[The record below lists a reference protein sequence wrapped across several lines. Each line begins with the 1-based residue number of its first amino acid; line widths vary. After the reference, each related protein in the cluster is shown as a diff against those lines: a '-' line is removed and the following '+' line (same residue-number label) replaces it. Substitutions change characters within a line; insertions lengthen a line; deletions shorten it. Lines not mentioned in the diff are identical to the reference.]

1 MLRWGL
7 LTILLTTIA
16 LAAPAQALPPD
27 PPPAPLTPADGAS
40 VAVDPSGIPVTF
52 GCPVYTKF
60 MSGDFPFPGGPNDYG
75 LSMSTSPAL
84 GADGRLTNPVALVSG
99 GSATPPG
106 GDQCN
111 WVLAAGGA
119 QRPQETP
126 GTYYWQVWRL
136 CTGCAS
142 GYEVGPVR
150 ALTLTANAQLALKPP
165 KTVYAGYPFILPVST
180 TGVPD
185 FTALGVLRGTAKV
198 GSGTVTSD
206 SASPTVTLSR
216 SGKIHAAVTIGSQ
229 TVSSPE
235 VDVKV
240 AKAKTWKTKA
250 SDDGPY
256 TGTRSAKLKVAR
268 KGKEIR
274 NLSVSVA
281 MLCPTPGMIGQFT
294 TQVGTATLSKI
305 KIAPDGTFVGS
316 ATPEAATSIRV
327 SGKVGKRRLSG
338 GVAELSVGTCSGTAK
353 FTAKRRS

>member
-7 LTILLTTIA
+7 SILLMTIA

-40 VAVDPSGIPVTF
+40 VPVDPNGIGVTF
-52 GCPVYTKF
+52 GCPVYT
-60 MSGDFPFPGGPNDYG
+60 SYQAGEFPLYGGPKDYG
-75 LSMSTSPAL
+75 LSMATTPAI
-84 GADGRLTNPVALVSG
+84 GADGRLANPVALVSG

-106 GDQCN
+106 GDQCS
-111 WVLAAGGA
+111 WVLAAGGS

-126 GTYYWQVWRL
+126 GTYYWQVWRI

-150 ALTLTANAQLALKPP
+150 TLTLTADAQLTVKPP
-165 KTVYAGYPFILPVST
+165 RTVYAGYPFILAVST
-180 TGVPD
+180 TGVPN
-185 FTALGVLRGTAKV
+185 FTALTVVRGSATV

-206 SASPTVTLSR
+206 SASPTVTLSG

-229 TVSSPE
+229 TVASPE

-240 AKAKTWKTKA
+240 TKPRTWKTKA
-250 SDDGPY
+250 SDDGSY
-256 TGTRSAKLKVAR
+256 KGTRSAKLKVAK

-281 MLCPTPGMIGQFT
+281 MLCPTPGMVGQFT
-294 TQVGTATLSKI
+294 TQIGTAAVAKA
-305 KIAPDGTFVGS
+305 KVAPDGSFVGV
-316 ATPEAATSIRV
+316 ATATDTSVRV
-327 SGKVGKRRLSG
+327 SGRLRARKLSG

-353 FTAKRRS
+353 FTAKRG

>member
-16 LAAPAQALPPD
+16 RAAPAQALPPD

-40 VAVDPSGIPVTF
+40 VPVDPNGIPVTF

-60 MSGDFPFPGGPNDYG
+60 VSGDFPFPGGPNDYG

-111 WVLAAGGA
+111 WVLAAGGG

-126 GTYYWQVWRL
+126 RTYYWQVWRF
-136 CTGCAS
+136 CTGCES

-150 ALTLTANAQLALKPP
+150 TLTLLANAKLELKPP
-165 KTVYAGYPFILPVST
+165 RKVYAGYPFILDVTT
-180 TGVPD
+180 TGVPN
-185 FTALGVLRGTAKV
+185 FTALSVLAGSAKV
-198 GSGTVTSD
+198 GAGTVTSD
-206 SASPTVTLSR
+206 SAAPTVTLSR
-216 SGKIHAAVTIGSQ
+216 TAKLHAMVTIGSQ
-229 TVSSPE
+229 TITSPE
-235 VDVKV
+235 VSVTA
-240 AKAKTWKTKA
+240 AKARTWKTKA
-250 SDDGPY
+250 SDDGSY
-256 TGTRSAKLKVAR
+256 KGTRSSKLKVAK

-274 NLSVSVA
+274 SLSVSVA

-294 TQVGTATLSKI
+294 TQIGTAVVNKA
-305 KIAPDGTFVGS
+305 KVAPDGAFLGV
-316 ATPEAATSIRV
+316 ATAKDTSIRIR
-327 SGKVGKRRLSG
+327 GKLGKRKLSG

-353 FTAKRRS
+353 FTARRG

>member
-27 PPPAPLTPADGAS
+27 PPPAPQTPADGAS
-40 VAVDPSGIPVTF
+40 VPVDPNGIPVTF

-75 LSMSTSPAL
+75 LSMSTAPAL

-99 GSATPPG
+99 GSATPTG
-106 GDQCN
+106 GDVCN
-111 WVLAAGGA
+111 WVLAAGGG

-126 GTYYWQVWRL
+126 GTYYWQVWRI
-136 CTGCAS
+136 CTGCES

-150 ALTLTANAQLALKPP
+150 TLTLLANAQLALKPP
-165 KTVYAGYPFILPVST
+165 KTVYAGYPFILPVT
-180 TGVPD
+180 ATGVPN
-185 FTALGVLRGTAKV
+185 FTALTVLRGTATV
-198 GSGTVTSD
+198 GTGTVTSD
-206 SASPTVTLSR
+206 SASPTVTLSG

-240 AKAKTWKTKA
+240 TKASKWKTKA
-250 SDDGPY
+250 SDDGSY
-256 TGTRSAKLKVAR
+256 KGTRSSKLKVAK

-274 NLSVSVA
+274 SLSVSVA

-294 TQVGTATLSKI
+294 TQIGTAIVNKA
-305 KIAPDGTFVGS
+305 KIAPDGSFVAV
-316 ATPEAATSIRV
+316 ATPEAATSIRIR
-327 SGKVGKRRLSG
+327 GKVGKRKLSG

-353 FTAKRRS
+353 FTAKRG